1 MNTQDIGDY
10 IKAKRESLGLTQ
22 EQLAEQVGVSP
33 RTISNWETGKSKIKF
48 ENVEKLAEALKVSPT
63 SIRLGKD
70 VDRLDEDTKC
80 VLDQIVSDLY
90 NVEDR
95 GLLAMEMGYLAFG
108 LAIIALAFAWWGLM
122 ERTAVLTLLC
132 TILFLFGVWFIVR
145 CKLAL
150 RKLNRR
156 VKAKREHSNI

>member
-1 MNTQDIGDY
+1 MNTQDIGKY
-10 IKAKRESLGLTQ
+10 IKDKRESLGLTQ
-22 EQLAEQVGVSP
+22 EQLAEYVDVSAK
-33 RTISNWETGKSKIKF
+33 TIFNWETGKSKIKF

-70 VDRLDEDTKC
+70 VDRLDEDTKR

-95 GLLAMEMGYLAFG
+95 GLLAMEIGSMAFG
-108 LAIIALAFAWWGLM
+108 IAIIALAFAWWGFS
-122 ERTAVLTLLC
+122 ERTVVFTLLC

-145 CKLAL
+145 CKFAL
-150 RKLNRR
+150 RKLNQR
-156 VKAKREHSNI
+156 VKAKREHSDL